1 VRYFRSIKF
10 PIEVL
15 LLVTVCLLFYPIL
28 TASSQTSTIVVV
40 APSTVSAHVGE
51 PFNVTVSLSNVQN
64 LYGLEVILNWDPDV
78 LRVSKVDVRLG
89 VETYPDGVL
98 HESSSSPPI
107 FIAENN
113 LTQSEGEY
121 SLVATSMAPASSF
134 SGSGNI
140 VRLTFEPLA
149 VGTSKIDL
157 ESQLLDYPPTDRD
170 PRISQP
176 IAHSSQGSSITV
188 EKSTSGS
195 QQTDSTP
202 PEIKVVSPVNQTY
215 DEVNIPLVFNVN
227 EPLNWIGY
235 SLDGKENVT
244 IMGNVT
250 LNNLS
255 NGLHNVTIYAN
266 DTSGN
271 MGVSETL
278 NFVVVIPELEPEPFP
293 VVPIAAASA
302 IVAVAAGA
310 GLLIYF
316 RKHKHECVYEYERE
330 FKKTFGYVC
339 S

>member
-1 VRYFRSIKF
+1 VRHFKSIKF

-15 LLVTVCLLFYPIL
+15 SLVTICLLLSPIL
-28 TASSQTSTIVVV
+28 AVSSQMSTVV
-40 APSTVSAHVGE
+40 AVSPSTVSAHLGE
-51 PFNVTVSLSNVQN
+51 SFNVTVSLSNVQN
-64 LYGLEVILNWDPDV
+64 LYGLEVILNWDVAV

-89 VETYPDGVL
+89 VETYSDGVL

-113 LTQSEGEY
+113 LTQTEGEY

-140 VRLTFEPLA
+140 VRLTFDPIA

-188 EKSTSGS
+188 KKSTSG
-195 QQTDSTP
+195 QQTDETP
-202 PEIKVVSPVNQTY
+202 PEITIVSPVNQTY
-215 DEVNIPLVFNVN
+215 DKSDVPLIFNASK
-227 EPLNWIGY
+227 PLNWTGY
-235 SLDGKENVT
+235 SLDGQENVT
-244 IMGNVT
+244 IMDNVT
-250 LNNLS
+250 LSNLS
-255 NGLHNVTIYAN
+255 NGLHSVVVYAN

-271 MGVSETL
+271 IGVSETSS
-278 NFVVVIPELEPEPFP
+278 FVVAVPELEPEPFP
-293 VVPIAAASA
+293 IMLVASA
-302 IVAVAAGA
+302 FLTVAIVAGA

-316 RKHKHECVYEYERE
+316 RKHKRE
-330 FKKTFGYVC
+330 
-339 S
+339 